1 MSLTL
6 LLVWIVLLGVALASY
21 LWLSITVLRSTV
33 PAREK
38 WSLLLPPLGCI
49 FALRQGPLPR
59 VLSILAVMSSIA
71 YLVARAWPH

>member
-1 MSLTL
+1 MSITL
-6 LLVWIVLLGVALASY
+6 LLVWILLFGVALASY

-38 WSLLLPPLGCI
+38 WSLLLPPLACA

-59 VLSILAVMSSIA
+59 VLSILTLLTSIA

>member
-38 WSLLLPPLGCI
+38 WSLLLPPVGCV

-59 VLSILAVMSSIA
+59 VLSILTMTSGLA
-71 YLVARAWPH
+71 YLLARAWPQ

>member
-1 MSLTL
+1 MSITL
-6 LLVWIVLLGVALASY
+6 LLVWIVLFGVALASY

-38 WSLLLPPLGCI
+38 WSLLFPPLACA

-59 VLSILAVMSSIA
+59 VLSILTLLTSIA
-71 YLVARAWPH
+71 YIVARAWPH

>member
-1 MSLTL
+1 VSLTL

-33 PAREK
+33 PSREK
-38 WSLLLPPLGCI
+38 WSLLVPPVGCI

-59 VLSILAVMSSIA
+59 VLSILAMTSGLA
-71 YLVARAWPH
+71 YIIARAWPQ